1 MILDSF
7 GESSVTAK
15 VLWSSV
21 IRELLWDGALRL
33 RRLVAYILVATS
45 LYQVKHR
52 EKSFMLL

>member
-1 MILDSF
+1 
-7 GESSVTAK
+7 VTAK